1 MSLIFNIH
9 IYIYLYIHLKL
20 VYLTFYRCIYCYR
33 GKNYNSTGTRQEYIL
48 HVELK
53 YVWNVKLKP
62 QAIRVK
68 NKNILPD
75 ISVHGNW
82 GIWGSWSVC
91 SKICESGSQHR
102 TRFCND
108 PETKHN
114 GEHCS
119 GRGYFVTSHDGYRRT
134 DIKKQT
140 MRQSCNVQNC
150 PGK

>member
-1 MSLIFNIH
+1 MHLLLQWQKLQQHRNQAR
-9 IYIYLYIHLKL
+9 IYFACRVKICLK
-20 VYLTFYRCIYCYR
+20 
-33 GKNYNSTGTRQEYIL
+33 RQ
-48 HVELK
+48 V
-53 YVWNVKLKP
+53 KP